1 MIPLTPNAE
10 DVEAFKVLYKTKFS
24 LELSSEQAYE
34 VARKV
39 IGIVYVQQRHPVLP
53 LCEEELRG

>member
-1 MIPLTPNAE
+1 MILPTPNAE
-10 DVEAFKVLYKTKFS
+10 DVQAFQALYKARFS

>member
-1 MIPLTPNAE
+1 MPLPNDK
-10 DVEAFKVLYKTKFS
+10 DVKAFQRLYKTKFS

-39 IGIVYVQQRHPVLP
+39 IGIVYVQRKYPVLP
-53 LCEEELRG
+53 LCEEEL